1 MTLNLFKEK
10 YGYEIAGMWLPRVTA
25 LITGARK
32 SLPLE
37 SEEGYPNSFVARFGL
52 MQAAAWGTLMHEAVE
67 TIVQGKEYKPDAKI
81 TIAIEAFR
89 EWHKEHPLRLLDSEN
104 DIERRV
110 FDLKSGYAGT
120 LDIIAEVQ
128 GKVSVIDVKTSTAI
142 LSGHS
147 LQTAAYLNAYNQSID
162 NGNVCEGRW
171 ILRIDQYQECKGCY
185 AKKREK
191 YGRARVAGGNPMCNH
206 QWTRVK
212 GEVEFK
218 ELKNQEKDL
227 AAFFVA
233 KRKWEEKQQDWL
245 AQIPNFPKN
254 NRQAMLL

>member
-25 LITGARK
+25 LIASARK
-32 SLPLE
+32 SPLLE
-37 SEEGYPNSFVARFGL
+37 SEEGYSSSFAARYGL
-52 MQAAAWGTLMHEAVE
+52 MQAAEWGTLIHEAVE
-67 TIVQGKEYKPDAKI
+67 KIVQGEEYKPGAKI
-81 TIAIEAFR
+81 AIAIEAFR
-89 EWHKEHPLRLLDSEN
+89 EWYREHPLRLLDPEH

-110 FDLKSGYAGT
+110 FDLKNGYAGT

-128 GKVSVIDVKTSTAI
+128 GKVSVIDVKTSTTI
-142 LSGHS
+142 QSGHS
-147 LQTAAYLNAYNQSID
+147 LQTAAYLNAYNQSTD

-185 AKKREK
+185 AKRREK

-227 AAFFVA
+227 KAFFVA
-233 KRKWEEKQQDWL
+233 KSKWEEKHQDWL

-254 NRQAMLL
+254 NKQAMLL